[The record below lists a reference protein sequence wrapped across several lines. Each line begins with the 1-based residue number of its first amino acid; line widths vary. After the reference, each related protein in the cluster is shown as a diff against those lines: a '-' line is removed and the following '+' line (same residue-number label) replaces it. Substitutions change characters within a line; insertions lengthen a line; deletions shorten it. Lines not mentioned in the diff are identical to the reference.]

1 MPGARSFITTRPQCG
16 PCPRCG
22 QLQLTGH
29 AEGLTYRADPVPLTP
44 HGELA
49 ARQTGRATYALIADG
64 LTYRNAT
71 RIHGDT
77 HRPRPPALA
86 AHDCTHPPEPHRV
99 DTTHV
104 PLVTRLVQRAQRRD
118 DDQLPASL
126 TDTESDALFLFAREL
141 GGRVI
146 AHDPHGGSDAPF

>member
-1 MPGARSFITTRPQCG
+1 MSDTRSFITTRPQCE

-64 LTYRNAT
+64 LTYRSAT
-71 RIHGDT
+71 RIHGDI
-77 HRPRPPALA
+77 HRPRPPVLA
-86 AHDCTHPPEPHRV
+86 AHHCQHPPEPQCV
-99 DTTHV
+99 DAAHV
-104 PLVTRLVQRAQRRD
+104 PAVTRLVQRTQRAD
-118 DDQLPASL
+118 DTTPAPL
-126 TDTESDALFLFAREL
+126 TETESDALFLITREL

-146 AHDPHGGSDAPF
+146 AHEPHGSTDAPY

>member
-1 MPGARSFITTRPQCG
+1 MPDTRSFITTRPQCE

-77 HRPRPPALA
+77 HRPRPPVLA
-86 AHDCTHPPEPHRV
+86 AHHCQHPPEPQSV
-99 DTTHV
+99 DAMHV
-104 PLVTRLVQRAQRRD
+104 PAVTRLVQRTQRAD
-118 DDQLPASL
+118 DTTPAPL
-126 TDTESDALFLFAREL
+126 TEAESDALFLITREL

-146 AHDPHGGSDAPF
+146 AHEPHGGTDAPY